1 MADVLL
7 TVRNLKTSYFTASGE
22 VRAVDDV
29 SFEVNASECLC
40 LVGESGCG
48 KTASALSVLR
58 LIDNPPGRILG
69 GEAIF
74 KGRNLLALPE
84 AELRAVRGNQ
94 VAMIFQDPQASLN
107 PVLTVGDQI
116 TESILLHKAMSK
128 DQALQNAAELLTS
141 LGVPSA
147 KARLKDFPHQ
157 FSGGMQQRVMV
168 AMALACGPE
177 LLIADEPTTALDVT
191 IKAQIIEI
199 FQQLKAQRNMSLLF
213 ITHDLGVVAE
223 IADRVVVMYGGRVAE
238 SGSLTDI
245 FDSPAHPY
253 TSALMAC
260 LPDINSDHDRLTPIP
275 GSIPDLIHP
284 PPGCIFAPRCPQVM
298 PKCRERLPAVITLKP
313 GHSAACRLYG

>member
-1 MADVLL
+1 
-7 TVRNLKTSYFTASGE
+7 
-22 VRAVDDV
+22 
-29 SFEVNASECLC
+29 
-40 LVGESGCG
+40 
-48 KTASALSVLR
+48 
-58 LIDNPPGRILG
+58 
-69 GEAIF
+69 
-74 KGRNLLALPE
+74 
-84 AELRAVRGNQ
+84 
-94 VAMIFQDPQASLN
+94 
-107 PVLTVGDQI
+107 
-116 TESILLHKAMSK
+116 MSK

-199 FQQLKAQRNMSLLF
+199 FQQLKAQRKMSLLF

-253 TSALMAC
+253 TSALMGC

-275 GSIPDLIHP
+275 GSIPDLINP

-298 PKCRERLPAVITLKP
+298 PKCRERLPAAITLKP